1 MPLNLINHSNVIIIP
16 LHLFVNAFYR
26 YFIFFKPYRLKGAFM
41 DYKWLG
47 HNIQVIRKL
56 KGLTQQEL
64 SDQIG
69 INLQSLSKIERGIN
83 YPTFDTLQ
91 KLAETLE
98 VTPNELLAGEL
109 KSTSHIEADI
119 LNFLEREERLTV
131 ELAHGQYDNPLDE
144 NEWIEYEL
152 QKLREYIT
160 DYIHSEKRNASD
172 LYSLKKLI
180 QGQKLQKLIDR
191 YDDYY
196 SFDLFG
202 ETIEGH
208 KQVNPYMPETIK
220 TMIADEEGHISSS
233 LEFPDNFEE

>member
-1 MPLNLINHSNVIIIP
+1 
-16 LHLFVNAFYR
+16 
-26 YFIFFKPYRLKGAFM
+26 M

-91 KLAETLE
+91 KLTEILE
-98 VTPNELLAGEL
+98 VTANELLAGEL
-109 KSTSHIEADI
+109 KSTSHIEAKI
-119 LNFLEREERLTV
+119 LKFLEREERLNV

-144 NEWIEYEL
+144 DEWIEYEL

-160 DYIHSEKRNASD
+160 DYIHSDKRNASD
-172 LYSLKKLI
+172 PFFHL
-180 QGQKLQKLIDR
+180 
-191 YDDYY
+191 
-196 SFDLFG
+196 
-202 ETIEGH
+202 
-208 KQVNPYMPETIK
+208 
-220 TMIADEEGHISSS
+220 
-233 LEFPDNFEE
+233 

>member
-1 MPLNLINHSNVIIIP
+1 
-16 LHLFVNAFYR
+16 
-26 YFIFFKPYRLKGAFM
+26 M

-91 KLAETLE
+91 KLTEILE

-109 KSTSHIEADI
+109 KSTSHIEAKI
-119 LNFLEREERLTV
+119 LKFLEREERLTV
-131 ELAHGQYDNPLDE
+131 ELAHGQYDNPLEED
-144 NEWIEYEL
+144 EWIEYEL
-152 QKLREYIT
+152 QKLREYIA
-160 DYIHSEKRNASD
+160 DYIHSVKRNASD
-172 LYSLKKLI
+172 LYPLKKLI
-180 QGQKLQKLIDR
+180 QEQKLQKLIDR

-196 SFDLFG
+196 SYDLFG

-208 KQVNPYMPETIK
+208 KHVNPYVPETIK
-220 TMIADEEGHISSS
+220 SMTADEEGNISSS
-233 LEFPDNFEE
+233 LEFPDNFEN

>member
-1 MPLNLINHSNVIIIP
+1 LSIHFIDIFI
-16 LHLFVNAFYR
+16 LF
-26 YFIFFKPYRLKGAFM
+26 KCHKLKGVLM

-64 SDQIG
+64 SEQIG

-91 KLAETLE
+91 KLTEILD

-109 KSTSHIEADI
+109 KSTSHIEANI
-119 LNFLEREERLTV
+119 LEFLECEERLNV

-144 NEWIEYEL
+144 DEWIEYEL

-160 DYIHSEKRNASD
+160 DYIHSDKRNASD
-172 LYSLKKLI
+172 LYPLKKLI

-208 KQVNPYMPETIK
+208 KHVNPYVPETIK
-220 TMIADEEGHISSS
+220 SMTADEEGNISSS
-233 LEFPDNFEE
+233 HEFPDNFEN

>member
-1 MPLNLINHSNVIIIP
+1 
-16 LHLFVNAFYR
+16 
-26 YFIFFKPYRLKGAFM
+26 M

-91 KLAETLE
+91 KLTEILE

-109 KSTSHIEADI
+109 KNTSHMEAKI
-119 LNFLEREERLTV
+119 SKFLEQEERLTV
-131 ELAHGQYDNPLDE
+131 ELAHGQYDNPLEED
-144 NEWIEYEL
+144 EWIEYEL
-152 QKLREYIT
+152 QKLREYIA
-160 DYIHSEKRNASD
+160 DYIHSVKRNASD
-172 LYSLKKLI
+172 LYPLKKLI
-180 QGQKLQKLIDR
+180 QEQKLQKLIDR

-196 SFDLFG
+196 SYDLFG

-208 KQVNPYMPETIK
+208 KHVNPYVPETIK
-220 TMIADEEGHISSS
+220 SMTADEEGNLSSS
-233 LEFPDNFEE
+233 LEFPDNFEN

>member
-1 MPLNLINHSNVIIIP
+1 
-16 LHLFVNAFYR
+16 
-26 YFIFFKPYRLKGAFM
+26 M

-64 SDQIG
+64 SYQIV
-69 INLQSLSKIERGIN
+69 INLQSLSKIEMGIN

-144 NEWIEYEL
+144 NEWIEY
-152 QKLREYIT
+152 
-160 DYIHSEKRNASD
+160 
-172 LYSLKKLI
+172 
-180 QGQKLQKLIDR
+180 
-191 YDDYY
+191 
-196 SFDLFG
+196 
-202 ETIEGH
+202 
-208 KQVNPYMPETIK
+208 
-220 TMIADEEGHISSS
+220 
-233 LEFPDNFEE
+233 

>member
-1 MPLNLINHSNVIIIP
+1 M
-16 LHLFVNAFYR
+16 
-26 YFIFFKPYRLKGAFM
+26 
-41 DYKWLG
+41 
-47 HNIQVIRKL
+47 
-56 KGLTQQEL
+56 
-64 SDQIG
+64 
-69 INLQSLSKIERGIN
+69 
-83 YPTFDTLQ
+83 Q
-91 KLAETLE
+91 KLTEILE

-144 NEWIEYEL
+144 DEWIEYEL

-172 LYSLKKLI
+172 LYPLKKLI

-208 KQVNPYMPETIK
+208 KQVNPYMPETVK

>member
-1 MPLNLINHSNVIIIP
+1 MSIHFIDIFI
-16 LHLFVNAFYR
+16 LF
-26 YFIFFKPYRLKGAFM
+26 KCHKLKGVLM

-64 SDQIG
+64 SEQIG

-91 KLAETLE
+91 KLTEILD

-109 KSTSHIEADI
+109 KSTSHIEANI
-119 LNFLEREERLTV
+119 LEFLECEERLNV

-144 NEWIEYEL
+144 DEWIEYEL

-160 DYIHSEKRNASD
+160 DYIHSDKRNASD
-172 LYSLKKLI
+172 LYPLKKLI

-208 KQVNPYMPETIK
+208 KHVNPYVPETIK
-220 TMIADEEGHISSS
+220 SMTADEEGNISSS
-233 LEFPDNFEE
+233 HEFPDNFEN

>member
-1 MPLNLINHSNVIIIP
+1 
-16 LHLFVNAFYR
+16 
-26 YFIFFKPYRLKGAFM
+26 M

-83 YPTFDTLQ
+83 YPAFDTLQ

-160 DYIHSEKRNASD
+160 DYIHSKKRNASD
-172 LYSLKKLI
+172 LYPLRKLI

-208 KQVNPYMPETIK
+208 KQVNPYMPETVK
-220 TMIADEEGHISSS
+220 TMIANEEEHISSS